1 MAQGRSVTEST
12 KQRSANRRLSLRL
25 MVVAVAMFGF
35 GYTILPLLYDAVCEL
50 TGLGGRP
57 AIALESQLSGV
68 TDTERLVTV
77 QFLGTVNSS
86 LPWDVQPTVTEMR
99 INPGRLYDTTY
110 FARNLSS
117 NGTVGTATPTIT
129 PTKAALYFTKTE
141 CFCFSQQ
148 SFDGGEGREM
158 PVRFVVGAGLP
169 ADIHTI
175 TLSYTFFNAAA
186 RS

>member
-1 MAQGRSVTEST
+1 MTDSP

-25 MVVAVAMFGF
+25 TVVVVAMFGF

-57 AIALESQLSGV
+57 AVAQESQLSGV
-68 TDTERLVTV
+68 VDTDRLVTV
-77 QFLGTVNSS
+77 QFLGTVNSA
-86 LPWDVQPTVTEMR
+86 LPWEVRPTVTKMR
-99 INPGRLYDTTY
+99 IHPGRVYDATY

-141 CFCFSQQ
+141 CFCFSEQK
-148 SFDGGEGREM
+148 FEGGEGREM
-158 PVRFVVGAGLP
+158 PVRFVVGADLP
-169 ADIHTI
+169 PEIHTI

>member
-1 MAQGRSVTEST
+1 VTDST

-25 MVVAVAMFGF
+25 TVVVVAMFGF

-57 AIALESQLSGV
+57 AVAQESQLSGV
-68 TDTERLVTV
+68 VDADRLVTV
-77 QFLGTVNSS
+77 QFLGTVNSA
-86 LPWDVQPTVTEMR
+86 LPWEVRPTVTKMR
-99 INPGRLYDTTY
+99 IQPGRLYDATY

-117 NGTVGTATPTIT
+117 NSTVGTATPTIT

-141 CFCFSQQ
+141 CFCFSEQK
-148 SFDGGEGREM
+148 FEGGEGREM

-169 ADIHTI
+169 PGIHTI